1 MFSRAPL
8 NSRSATSVRR
18 SPSDSGQRDRPKSDT
33 ARTRRKTSAKRAQA
47 KGDKKADIQTR
58 ETEVSP
64 EQILEQCQ
72 EEDVNRVFEIN
83 LHAQKLTRV
92 PDIHKFTKLRILDLS
107 CNHISAVSGLD
118 ESTDLRELKLY
129 SNKIEEISGLDRLK
143 ELNYLL
149 LHHNRIKKIGKGL
162 APVRKVKVLRLDS
175 NLLTTLEHQ
184 EIGCCSQITIL
195 DISNNKLSNISAVN
209 SLSAL
214 EELDLSTNRIS
225 KVPDISRCKH
235 LQELDLSRNQISDIS
250 GLRDLSGLNIL
261 RLESNQLTTL
271 SSLGKHK
278 NLQELYLGHNRIS
291 TVETFSQQFP
301 SLEILNIC
309 HNQIK
314 SFEILFPLSNSS
326 VAELYI
332 AGNPCLSSES
342 VGYHQELHKVIPS
355 LEIVDGVSLKRPSS
369 SRGKPLMR
377 PLSASQVLSS
387 RQVEEQLK
395 AAMLEESTAMES
407 LKSRF
412 SIMRDLF
419 NSLPTEHPKHHWIT
433 TDKDSENDE
442 TPLDRPGS
450 NERPVSRCSS
460 RSRIADA
467 RAFAAQHFTK
477 N

>member
-1 MFSRAPL
+1 MLMCTPQGVMGVIDILRPQGIVVAQQRVYEEAQVIVD
-8 NSRSATSVRR
+8 NGTVRN
-18 SPSDSGQRDRPKSDT
+18 
-33 ARTRRKTSAKRAQA
+33 
-47 KGDKKADIQTR
+47 QTR
-58 ETEVSP
+58 PGREGRRARKEHKPKGTRKRTSRPGKQKFRLNKFWIIVLFIGF
-64 EQILEQCQ
+64 QLEQCQ

-118 ESTDLRELKLY
+118 ESTVKRTELSPSSPQQNKENWGTSQGGRGKSGGRGSRQFLEVERPGKSRRESIQAVL
-129 SNKIEEISGLDRLK
+129 G
-143 ELNYLL
+143 
-149 LHHNRIKKIGKGL
+149 GKGL

-291 TVETFSQQFP
+291 TVE
-301 SLEILNIC
+301 
-309 HNQIK
+309 
-314 SFEILFPLSNSS
+314 FPLSNSS

-433 TDKDSENDE
+433 TDKADQELLMPELLLHNISQ
-442 TPLDRPGS
+442 
-450 NERPVSRCSS
+450 
-460 RSRIADA
+460 RIS
-467 RAFAAQHFTK
+467 
-477 N
+477 